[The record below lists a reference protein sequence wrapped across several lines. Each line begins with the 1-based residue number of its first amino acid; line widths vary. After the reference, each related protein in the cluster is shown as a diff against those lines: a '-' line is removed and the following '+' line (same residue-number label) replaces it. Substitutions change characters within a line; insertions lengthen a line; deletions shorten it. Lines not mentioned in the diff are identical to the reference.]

1 MVHNDFEKYAFQKSF
16 DLSTDKSWDKVFY
29 DVLKDI
35 NKENK
40 NIKFLDYGCGDGKYF
55 KKLISL
61 GLLNK
66 NIHGVEVSKNRI
78 KRCHAINFKNAIM
91 VDNVP
96 KLPYKDNEFHV
107 INFMEVIEHI
117 PKENIDLILKEI
129 RRVLKQNGFLII
141 STPNYPIKRF
151 YDIFN
156 ATVYFKYKRFFDDPT
171 HISQYSFQELKDKL
185 KIYFSFIESKNFKD
199 GFLYKYFENPFF
211 KNKILYIC
219 KI

>member
-1 MVHNDFEKYAFQKSF
+1 MVHNDFEKYAFQKYF

-29 DVLKDI
+29 HVLKDI

-91 VDNVP
+91 LDDVP

-117 PKENIDLILKEI
+117 PKENIDQILEEMK
-129 RRVLKQNGFLII
+129 RVLKHNGFLII

-151 YDIFN
+151 YDIYN
-156 ATVYFKYKRFFDDPT
+156 ATFYFKHKRFFDDPT
-171 HISQYSFQELKDKL
+171 HISPYSFKELNNKL
-185 KIYFSFIESKNFKD
+185 KTI
-199 GFLYKYFENPFF
+199 FLL
-211 KNKILYIC
+211 I
-219 KI
+219 